1 MSSRLNAVNA
11 IINDPKYA
19 DYLAIVKGARNGFV
33 YGVKIRFPHA
43 VVMAILFGRGDWA
56 SRVRAILRATRTHA
70 VNLASFVALY
80 KSMMLLQRK
89 LNNGKSRK
97 FDTFFS
103 GLIGGYLVFGDRN
116 AINEQVVLYV
126 VSRVVATIIPRAYPL
141 PSSGAASTVVRPIP
155 PSSTHFSVF
164 AAVAWGA
171 VMYLFAEKGH
181 TIQPGMFNSMTYLY
195 KDSDHW
201 DGLRTL
207 LLYNT

>member
-1 MSSRLNAVNA
+1 MNS
-11 IINDPKYA
+11 
-19 DYLAIVKGARNGFV
+19 
-33 YGVKIRFPHA
+33 
-43 VVMAILFGRGDWA
+43 WA

-80 KSMMLLQRK
+80 KSMMLIQRK

-97 FDTFFS
+97 LDTFFS

-116 AINEQVVLYV
+116 AINEQVCSLISCQTGGLTLEQVVLYV
-126 VSRVVATIIPRAYPL
+126 VSRVVATLIPRAYPP

-171 VMYLFAEKGH
+171 VMYLFAEKGY

-207 LLYNT
+207 LLHNT

>member
-1 MSSRLNAVNA
+1 MEA
-11 IINDPKYA
+11 
-19 DYLAIVKGARNGFV
+19 
-33 YGVKIRFPHA
+33 
-43 VVMAILFGRGDWA
+43 A

-80 KSMMLLQRK
+80 KSAILLQRK

-97 FDTFFS
+97 LDTFVA
-103 GLIGGYLVFGDRN
+103 GLISGYIVFGDRN

-126 VSRVVATIIPRAYPL
+126 VSRVVATLLPRAYP
-141 PSSGAASTVVRPIP
+141 PPNNGPGAAVRPIP
-155 PSSTHFSVF
+155 PSPAHFSVF
-164 AAVAWGA
+164 AALAWGA

-207 LLYNT
+207 LLYNA